1 MSRPWLMFVLALLA
15 LAGGFLLGRSQAD
28 TEEPT
33 ENGSAAIEVVVD
45 ATELW

>member
-33 ENGSAAIEVVVD
+33 ENGSGVVHVVTD
-45 ATELW
+45 VTELW